1 MPVTSRRAILALV
14 LLALAPIAGLG
25 AKPSPALP
33 ASRSNKP
40 VGFEPAAVSFISASR
55 GWALGRADCANC
67 AGLRVT
73 RDGGARWSA
82 LPSPRVPL
90 SFYSSASRAVTD
102 IAFGDAANG
111 FLFGPGLLITHDG
124 GRTWQRQSLPP
135 IDTLIVGAG
144 YAYALTQARTGAGV
158 SLLRAAVGSDR
169 WTRLS
174 LPAVGTG
181 ALRLAVEDHTVVLLH
196 AGSNGPAVKRSMRG
210 RIWLSSDS
218 GTNWR
223 ARAVPC
229 TPAEGGATVVAI
241 SRAHRDSAI
250 VDCFDNEQSSQE
262 QDTQHHLYRTTN
274 TGNSWARMGDP
285 TRHNLPA
292 TLADNGA
299 NHIFLATDG
308 VRDTLVGSFDG
319 GRHWRQLL
327 RSGGSF
333 FGWADLRF
341 VTATTGFVV
350 GPTHYATEH
359 IYRTD
364 DGGRSWRIL
373 QIG

>member
-1 MPVTSRRAILALV
+1 
-14 LLALAPIAGLG
+14 
-25 AKPSPALP
+25 
-33 ASRSNKP
+33 
-40 VGFEPAAVSFISASR
+40 
-55 GWALGRADCANC
+55 
-67 AGLRVT
+67 
-73 RDGGARWSA
+73 
-82 LPSPRVPL
+82 
-90 SFYSSASRAVTD
+90 VTD

-111 FLFGPGLLITHDG
+111 FLFGPGLLTTHDG
-124 GRTWQRQSLPP
+124 GRTWRRQSLPP

-158 SLLRAAVGSDR
+158 NLWRAAVGSDR
-169 WTRLS
+169 WTQLS
-174 LPAVGTG
+174 LPAGVEKLSRPAGTT
-181 ALRLAVEDHTVVLLH
+181 RLAVEGHTVVLL
-196 AGSNGPAVKRSMRG
+196 RG
-210 RIWLSSDS
+210 RIWVSSDS

-241 SRAHRDSAI
+241 SRTHPGSSI

-292 TLADNGA
+292 TLADNGV
-299 NHIFLATDG
+299 NHVFLATEG
-308 VRDTLVGSFDG
+308 VRDSLVGSFDG
-319 GRHWRQLL
+319 GRHWRLLL
-327 RSGGSF
+327 RSRGSF

-373 QIG
+373 RID